1 MSKTIRKTKTREKSK
16 TNPQFGVADLD
27 PADLDVRQ
35 TRGGLYT
42 AKPPEVGV
50 KWKDRVPKRKE
61 TESPDFISN
70 SPDMSTDEALEIQRK
85 LREEVKNEDSM
96 DSHRLMQIEES
107 DTIRTV
113 TSMQQMSSREKLD
126 ELKRG

>member
-27 PADLDVRQ
+27 SADLDVRQ

-50 KWKDRVPKRKE
+50 KWKDRVIKRKGAK
-61 TESPDFISN
+61 SSDFISN

-85 LREEVKNEDSM
+85 LREEVKNEDSV
-96 DSHRLMQIEES
+96 DSQRLMQIEES

-113 TSMQQMSSREKLD
+113 TSMQQVTSKEKLD
-126 ELKRG
+126 ELK